1 MEAINPLVP
10 AGYDIVW
17 SIVAIVVFALMVTAL
32 VLLARNARWLTA
44 AQALVWTLLIIF
56 VPVIGPVSWMAIGRR
71 TADTSGG
78 RRP

>member
-17 SIVAIVVFALMVTAL
+17 SVIAIVVFALMVTAL
-32 VLLARNARWLTA
+32 VLLARNARRLTA
-44 AQALVWTLLIIF
+44 TQALVWTLLIIF

-71 TADTSGG
+71 TADSAGG